1 MNTFVGNLRNEVIRH
16 KLKDTTLE
24 GDLANLNKV
33 YAAGAAEAVVFYC
46 ARILEAI
53 LKDSQQLFF
62 GEDSNPRSKKPT
74 LADIEQQLFDYNQ
87 LKQNRYYWAKGLRL
101 LGNDVRHSLRKI
113 KADEADCALVFLEF
127 ILVWYFCEFPL
138 GPRQNTIYKG
148 QARIDRAGGNLLP
161 DLAWSLDS
169 SRLNPQKLKII
180 FGPHEQDYLKKFS
193 TNFTFPL
200 LLIDIFIA
208 QGDHASASRLI
219 DGLASYAY
227 KQKGALRDRFFQL
240 HGLLLS
246 REERLEE
253 AMQILE
259 KEDARQRARSERLD
273 VETTGILAGVYK
285 RIWKQKQDEGFLR
298 KSSETYRQ
306 GWRDCKNTYLGINAA
321 TTALW
326 LNNPLESQQIARE
339 IKGKLEKRRQMIQQ
353 KTDSRYDLNYWD
365 IVTLAEAKLLSNDL
379 PGACELYRT
388 AFDKYSP
395 LSDHIASTKKQLE
408 VLARKLG
415 RDSESENNLAAVLK

>member
-1 MNTFVGNLRNEVIRH
+1 MNTFVGNLRNEVLRH

-33 YAAGAAEAVVFYC
+33 YAAGAAEAVVFYS

-53 LKDSQQLFF
+53 LKDSHLLFF
-62 GEDSNPRSKKPT
+62 GEDPSQRSKKPG
-74 LADIEQQLFDYNQ
+74 LADIEQKLFDYNL

-101 LGNDVRHSLRKI
+101 LGNDVRHSLRRI

-148 QARIDRAGGNLLP
+148 QARIDRVGGNLLP
-161 DLAWSLDS
+161 DLAWTLDS
-169 SRLNPQKLKII
+169 SRLNPVKLKVV
-180 FGPHEQDYLKKFS
+180 FGPHGQDYFKKFS

-208 QGDHASASRLI
+208 QGDHASATRLI
-219 DGLASYAY
+219 EGLEPFAY

-240 HGLLLS
+240 QGLILS
-246 REERLEE
+246 REERLDE
-253 AMQILE
+253 AMQLLE
-259 KEDARQRARSERLD
+259 KEDARLRARSERID

-285 RIWKQKQDEGFLR
+285 RIWKQGQDEDYLR
-298 KSSETYRQ
+298 KSYETYRR
-306 GWRDCKNTYLGINAA
+306 GWRESKSTYLGINAA

-326 LNNPLESQQIARE
+326 LENTLESQQLARE
-339 IKGKLEKRRQMIQQ
+339 IKEILEQRRKLIQQ
-353 KTDSRYDLNYWD
+353 KTVNHFDLNYWD
-365 IVTLAEAKLLSNDL
+365 MATLAEACLLTHDL
-379 PGACELYRT
+379 HGAYELYLT
-388 AFDKYSP
+388 AFEKFSQ
-395 LSDHIASTKKQLE
+395 LSDHIASTRKQLE
-408 VLARKLG
+408 VLVEKLG
-415 RDSESENNLAAVLK
+415 FDSDNVNKFAIILK

>member
-33 YAAGAAEAVVFYC
+33 YAAGASEAVVFYC
-46 ARILEAI
+46 ARILEEI
-53 LKDSQQLFF
+53 LKDSHQLFF

-180 FGPHEQDYLKKFS
+180 FGSHEQDYFKKFS

-208 QGDHASASRLI
+208 QGDHASATRLI
-219 DGLASYAY
+219 EGLESFAY

-298 KSSETYRQ
+298 KSSEIYRQ

-353 KTDSRYDLNYWD
+353 KTNFRYDLNYWD
-365 IVTLAEAKLLSNDL
+365 MATLAEACLLTHDL
-379 PGACELYRT
+379 ECSTELYQR
-388 AFDKYSP
+388 AFKTCKNQPEDI
-395 LSDHIASTKKQLE
+395 DVTRKQL
-408 VLARKLG
+408 
-415 RDSESENNLAAVLK
+415 DSLIERLSLPASVIERLRAL

>member
-1 MNTFVGNLRNEVIRH
+1 MNTFVGNLRNEVLRH

-24 GDLANLNKV
+24 GDLATLNKV

-53 LKDSQQLFF
+53 LKDSHLLFF
-62 GEDSNPRSKKPT
+62 GEDPSQRSKKPG
-74 LADIEQQLFDYNQ
+74 LADIEQKLFDYNL

-101 LGNDVRHSLRKI
+101 LGNDVRHSLRRI
-113 KADEADCALVFLEF
+113 KTDEADCALVFLEF

-161 DLAWSLDS
+161 DLAWTLDS
-169 SRLNPQKLKII
+169 SRLNPEKLKVV
-180 FGPHEQDYLKKFS
+180 FGPHGQDYFKKFS

-208 QGDHASASRLI
+208 QGDHASATLLI
-219 DGLASYAY
+219 EGLESFAY

-240 HGLLLS
+240 QGLILS
-246 REERLEE
+246 REERLDE
-253 AMQILE
+253 AMQLLE
-259 KEDARQRARSERLD
+259 KEDARLRARSERID

-285 RIWKQKQDEGFLR
+285 RIWKQGQDEGYLR
-298 KSSETYRQ
+298 KSYETYRR
-306 GWRDCKNTYLGINAA
+306 GWRESKSTYLGINAA

-326 LNNPLESQQIARE
+326 LGNTLESQQLARE
-339 IKGKLEKRRQMIQQ
+339 IKGILEKRRKQIQQ
-353 KTDSRYDLNYWD
+353 KTDNRYDLNYWD
-365 IVTLAEAKLLSNDL
+365 MVTLAEACLLTNNLKDSI
-379 PGACELYRT
+379 ELYQLAIKAYKNQPEDIEVTRQQ
-388 AFDKYSP
+388 
-395 LSDHIASTKKQLE
+395 LSRLTEQLSLSASDADEL
-408 VLARKLG
+408 LKL
-415 RDSESENNLAAVLK
+415 

>member
-1 MNTFVGNLRNEVIRH
+1 MNTFVGNLRNEVLRH

-53 LKDSQQLFF
+53 LKDSHLLFF
-62 GEDSNPRSKKPT
+62 GEDPNPRSRKPG
-74 LADIEQQLFDYNQ
+74 LADIEQKLFDYNL

-101 LGNDVRHSLRKI
+101 LGNDVRHSLRRI

-161 DLAWSLDS
+161 DLAWTLDS
-169 SRLNPQKLKII
+169 SRLNPEKLKVV
-180 FGPHEQDYLKKFS
+180 FGPHGQDYFKKFS

-208 QGDHASASRLI
+208 QGDHTSAARLI
-219 DGLASYAY
+219 EGLESFAY
-227 KQKGALRDRFFQL
+227 KQKGALRDRFVQL
-240 HGLLLS
+240 QGLLLS
-246 REERLEE
+246 RDDRLDE
-253 AMQILE
+253 AMQLLE
-259 KEDARQRARSERLD
+259 KEDARLRARSERID

-285 RIWKQKQDEGFLR
+285 RIWKQRQDEGYLH
-298 KSSETYRQ
+298 KSYETYRK
-306 GWRDCKNTYLGINAA
+306 GWRDSKSTYLGINAA

-326 LNNPLESQQIARE
+326 LKNTLESQQLARE
-339 IKGKLEKRRQMIQQ
+339 IKGILEKRRKLIQQ
-353 KTDSRYDLNYWD
+353 KTDNRYDLNYWD
-365 IVTLAEAKLLSNDL
+365 MVTLAEACLLTNNLKDSI
-379 PGACELYRT
+379 ELYQLAIKAYKNQPEDIEVTRQQLRRLT
-388 AFDKYSP
+388 EQ
-395 LSDHIASTKKQLE
+395 LSLSASDAE
-408 VLARKLG
+408 NLG
-415 RDSESENNLAAVLK
+415 LLV